1 MSNANEL
8 IDNMRRELQDLSAL
22 VQQQLQR
29 RITQLESP
37 PPR

>member
-22 VQQQLQR
+22 VQQLQR